1 MSYLQER
8 KLAFKHALKGIA
20 LLRKEAHFK
29 IHLII
34 AIAISVIGY
43 FAQLNPTQ
51 WALQFSAIF
60 VVFISEGINTSIE
73 SLSGEITT
81 EYNFNI
87 KIAKDICAGVVLLA
101 NFYAMMIAVFIYLPK
116 LVMQTFELVCPQ
128 ELKKHQKRKK
138 QNKKPKGTDFLEL
151 F

>member
-29 IHLII
+29 IHIFI

-60 VVFISEGINTSIE
+60 MVFISEGINTSIE
-73 SLSGEITT
+73 VLSDAITT
-81 EYNFNI
+81 EYNFKI
-87 KIAKDICAGVVLLA
+87 KIAKDIAAGVVLLA
-101 NFYAMMIAVFIYLPK
+101 SFYAILIAGFIYLPK
-116 LVMQTFELVCPQ
+116 FVIQTV
-128 ELKKHQKRKK
+128 
-138 QNKKPKGTDFLEL
+138 
-151 F
+151 